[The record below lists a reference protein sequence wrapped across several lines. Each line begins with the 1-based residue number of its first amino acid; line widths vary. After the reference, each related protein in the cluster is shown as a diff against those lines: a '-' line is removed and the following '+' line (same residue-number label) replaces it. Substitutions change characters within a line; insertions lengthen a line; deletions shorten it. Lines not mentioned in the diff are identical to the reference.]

1 MDQRG
6 IVTIVL
12 PISSWPS
19 RASIDG
25 VQVPLLFT
33 FNANYYQNVAYIYI
47 MCMQKQTSYKY
58 IVSSQGDRPL
68 AS

>member
-12 PISSWPS
+12 PISRWPS

-33 FNANYYQNVAYIYI
+33 FNANYYQNVAYIYHVHAE
-47 MCMQKQTSYKY
+47 TN
-58 IVSSQGDRPL
+58 
-68 AS
+68 